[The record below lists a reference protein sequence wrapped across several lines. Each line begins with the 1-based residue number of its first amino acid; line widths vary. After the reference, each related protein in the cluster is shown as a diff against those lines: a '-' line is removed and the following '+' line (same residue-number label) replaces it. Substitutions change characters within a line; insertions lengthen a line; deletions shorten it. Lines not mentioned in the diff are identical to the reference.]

1 MDQAAI
7 YIAQT
12 TTSYPP
18 LTPPEERRLIRK
30 IDLILV
36 PMVRIF
42 LFVNIHTHI
51 PPVLDEFE
59 HRHFLGYF
67 FKNAEKQR
75 SRKRKANTGTHDWAI
90 LHP

>member
-30 IDLILV
+30 IDLTLV

-42 LFVNIHTHI
+42 LFVNIHTYT
-51 PPVLDEFE
+51 PPVHVVLVELE
-59 HRHFLGYF
+59 HRHFLGHF
-67 FKNAEKQR
+67 FKRAEKQKKK
-75 SRKRKANTGTHDWAI
+75 SQHWHA
-90 LHP
+90 